1 MKRITLLLSLTVPLF
16 GQEVVMW
23 SPSMGHAYQNGQYS
37 AFAKNPSGTSAVT
50 TFSINASGRIEATI
64 AVSNS
69 SDTAIDFFPGDC
81 TMLLESKSKPLPR
94 LDPQS
99 LANWILRRDSV
110 SLALARFNALNL
122 GNPTY
127 GDQRRAAEAWQN
139 IRNWEASIQRE
150 AQSVLDR
157 AFRTETI
164 FPGQTIAGVVYFQ
177 IDKTCYRRGGCPVTL
192 RVPVGKTIYEFPGQ

>member
-1 MKRITLLLSLTVPLF
+1 MLKLLLLCVSFPLF
-16 GQEVVMW
+16 AQEVVKW
-23 SPSMGHAYQNGQYS
+23 SPDMGHVYQNGRYL
-37 AFAKNPSGTSAVT
+37 AYGKDPSGTSMVT

-69 SDTAIDFFPGDC
+69 SDKAIDFFPGDC
-81 TMLLESKSKPLPR
+81 TMLLESKSKPLAR
-94 LDPQS
+94 LDPQR
-99 LANWILRRDSV
+99 LANWILNRDAV
-110 SLALARFNALNL
+110 SLALARISAANL

-139 IRNWEASIQRE
+139 IRDREASIQRE

-164 FPGQTIAGVVYFQ
+164 LPGQTVAGVVYFQ

-192 RVPVGKTIYEFPGQ
+192 RVPVATTTYEFPGQ